1 MPLGSLMRIGTG
13 NFSKTDLVRYSLE
26 FVIVFGGVYL
36 AFLLTDYQEEL
47 RKGEVRLKYYDSLI
61 HEFESLKGH
70 LGNEE
75 RKLVKHAAVL
85 EEIEQGKRPPIPVSD
100 LSFLFSG
107 GVVDAA
113 FGGANFASLDTR
125 ILANIIRGRPLLGAL
140 EQRINMLNQL
150 TAELMPV
157 QLADENCCY
166 DEEGRLL
173 PLLGWYPELVGEIR
187 EYNRILQM
195 VISESALPDIERGK
209 AQLKE
214 SLGMPTAKPE
224 KSP

>member
-1 MPLGSLMRIGTG
+1 M
-13 NFSKTDLVRYSLE
+13 E
-26 FVIVFGGVYL
+26 
-36 AFLLTDYQEEL
+36 
-47 RKGEVRLKYYDSLI
+47 
-61 HEFESLKGH
+61 
-70 LGNEE
+70 
-75 RKLVKHAAVL
+75 
-85 EEIEQGKRPPIPVSD
+85 
-100 LSFLFSG
+100 
-107 GVVDAA
+107 
-113 FGGANFASLDTR
+113 
-125 ILANIIRGRPLLGAL
+125 AL